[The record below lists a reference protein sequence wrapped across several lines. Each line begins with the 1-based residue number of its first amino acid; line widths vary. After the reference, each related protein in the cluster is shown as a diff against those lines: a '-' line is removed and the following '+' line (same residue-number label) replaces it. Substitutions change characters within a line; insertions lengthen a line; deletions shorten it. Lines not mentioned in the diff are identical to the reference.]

1 MANFIFNGPV
11 GQVADKIENNI
22 YINSNSHEKE
32 TSVVDIDVEEVK
44 EENQMDSSDE
54 PLSEVKGKI
63 KNRQYGRIPEPLF
76 KNTEGNKNGAF
87 TQEWATLFVEYLKL
101 HKAYSKVIDTT
112 IDNYISKTFVVFYE
126 VWKKKNL
133 VSLIPN
139 GNACYRFLQEDCAL
153 QMKAE
158 KKTYANHIRN
168 MINEAKNL
176 DLIDIESN
184 VRTFLNTHKK

>member
-54 PLSEVKGKI
+54 PPSGVRGKI

-76 KNTEGNKNGAF
+76 KNMEGNKNGAF

-101 HKAYSKVIDTT
+101 HKAFSKVIDTT
-112 IDNYISKTFVVFYE
+112 IDNYVSKTFVVFYE

-133 VSLIPN
+133 VSLTPN

-153 QMKAE
+153 QIKAE

-168 MINEAKNL
+168 MINGAKNL

-184 VRTFLNTHKK
+184 VRTFLNTHKQ

>member
-153 QMKAE
+153 QIKAE

-168 MINEAKNL
+168 MINGAKNL

-184 VRTFLNTHKK
+184 VRTFLNTHKQ